1 MPAPL
6 PPSPRILI
14 VRLSAIGDVVH
25 TIPLLNALRDR
36 FPEASLSWV
45 VQKPASVLLEGH
57 PSLDELAETRRG
69 FLKSPREVRRLRH
82 RLREHRY
89 DVVIDAQGLTKS
101 ALLGWLSG
109 APLRIGCDGEWG
121 RELSRWFNNERV
133 HTDAPHAVDRML
145 QLLSPLGIESPRV
158 RFSIPESSTDLEWT
172 ETAVREAGMEGGYAV
187 IHPGAGWPSKRW
199 PLNRFAA
206 VTRHLGHRCGLP
218 TMVVWGSP
226 AEREMAGRIVISSKG
241 HAHLAPPRTLRELAA
256 LSRRARLFI
265 GSDSGPLHLAAAVGT
280 PCVGLYGPW
289 PAERHGPYGPQHVVV
304 QKMTMF
310 HATTRERRHAST
322 KYMEAIDVPSVCQ
335 ACDQVLTTNDRHAA
349 A

>member
-1 MPAPL
+1 MTVPL
-6 PPSPRILI
+6 PSSPRILI
-14 VRLSAIGDVVH
+14 VRLSAIGDVIH
-25 TIPLLNALRDR
+25 TIPLLNALRDSL
-36 FPEASLSWV
+36 PKASLSWV
-45 VQKPASVLLEGH
+45 VQKPASILLEGH
-57 PSLDELAETRRG
+57 PSLDELIETHRG
-69 FLKSPREVRRLRH
+69 FLKSPREVRRLRR
-82 RLREHRY
+82 RLREQRY

-109 APLRIGCDGEWG
+109 APRRIGYGGEWG
-121 RELSRWFNNERV
+121 RELSRWFYSERV

-158 RFSIPESSTDLEWT
+158 RFSIPESPADRMWV
-172 ETAVREAGMEGGYAV
+172 ETAVREAELDGGFAV
-187 IHPGAGWPSKRW
+187 VHPGAGWPSKRW
-199 PLNRFAA
+199 PLERFAA
-206 VTRHLGHRCGLP
+206 VTRYLGLRCGLP

-226 AEREMAGRIVISSKG
+226 AEREMAGQIVAGSRG

-256 LSRRARLFI
+256 LSSRARLFV

-310 HATTRERRHAST
+310 HGTTRERRHAST

-335 ACDQVLTTNDRHAA
+335 ACGQLLKADDRNAA